1 MKNIFRTVA
10 GYTAI
15 GTLALLM
22 GTAVVGCERDTVQGP
37 AGAPGAAGANGAP
50 GVQGSQGEAAPANPA
65 MSEKS
70 EKTTTTTSSNDVPGT
85 GSSTTT
91 EKSSTKS
98 TN

>member
-1 MKNIFRTVA
+1 MKNIIRTVA
-10 GYTAI
+10 SYTAI

-22 GTAVVGCERDTVQGP
+22 GTATIGCNKEEATQGP
-37 AGAPGAAGANGAP
+37 AGATGASGATGAT
-50 GVQGSQGEAAPANPA
+50 GAQGDTAPAAPA

-70 EKTTTTTSSNDVPGT
+70 DKSTTTTTSNDVPGT

-98 TN
+98 NN